1 MAKAGNI
8 STLKTLLESEE
19 LLQHCMA
26 YNLVHHSSSTD
37 ISGHPFIQHGVYQR
51 ARHDC
56 KPS

>member
-8 STLKTLLESEE
+8 STLKTQLESAE

-56 KPS
+56 QQS